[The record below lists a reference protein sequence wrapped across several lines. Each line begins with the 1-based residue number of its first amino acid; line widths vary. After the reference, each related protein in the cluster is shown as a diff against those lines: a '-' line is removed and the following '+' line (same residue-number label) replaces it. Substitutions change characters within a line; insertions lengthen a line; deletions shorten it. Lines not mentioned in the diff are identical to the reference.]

1 MVYEQQVLKEIF
13 IALLLGK
20 QKLFNN
26 PTNVLKP
33 LPFPTMV
40 VKQHKWIDMNANE
53 SSKDSSK
60 NLFVVPQIF
69 IW

>member
-1 MVYEQQVLKEIF
+1 MVYEQQVINESF

-20 QKLFNN
+20 QKLLNN

-40 VKQHKWIDMNANE
+40 AKQHKWIDMNADE
-53 SSKDSSK
+53 
-60 NLFVVPQIF
+60 
-69 IW
+69 